1 MYYQMNRSHMAAML
15 AEDVYA
21 PELRNPRNSGMSR
34 IRKPVMKQLT
44 NGLNRLFRRK
54 Q

>member
-1 MYYQMNRSHMAAML
+1 MYYQMNRSHMAAVL

-34 IRKPVMKQLT
+34 IRKPVMKQLLD
-44 NGLNRLFRRK
+44 GLNRLFGQK